1 VEKINIYA
9 SILGQILTLIFAIF
23 VGYFAFLQV
32 VEGRL
37 DKLEERA
44 YFELKQRS
52 YRRATQYYE
61 EAYIINPKDSSVL
74 SNLLELYLILEDYNN
89 FDEKINQ
96 LQRISIEE
104 KEKVALLY
112 LQVAEFLLKQH
123 LHEAKEEIKKL
134 VQFIEKHPM
143 ALNHFNWNFSDI
155 QDSEVYKRINGES
168 KTIFDNLIKYVSRKL
183 SNEQKNNFEKGNYS
197 TPVEKS

>member
-1 VEKINIYA
+1 
-9 SILGQILTLIFAIF
+9 
-23 VGYFAFLQV
+23 
-32 VEGRL
+32 
-37 DKLEERA
+37 
-44 YFELKQRS
+44 
-52 YRRATQYYE
+52 
-61 EAYIINPKDSSVL
+61 
-74 SNLLELYLILEDYNN
+74 
-89 FDEKINQ
+89 
-96 LQRISIEE
+96 
-104 KEKVALLY
+104 